1 MNFYEKLTT
10 DKIEKQVISTAG
22 FLKIAGANQVG
33 GSTWSCLAQAVTA
46 LETRIGDETPGRYD
60 ARRVLSIAKSLL
72 SEKPLSFG
80 T

>member
-1 MNFYEKLTT
+1 MNFYEKLTNEQ
-10 DKIEKQVISTAG
+10 IEKQVIRVAG
-22 FLKIAGANQVG
+22 FLKIASANQVG